1 MRIKCL
7 ILHFLDA
14 KSLSELLESFM
25 VNLHKQTLFF
35 VLFLL
40 VLLVLNSQ
48 DTLPPTDS
56 NTVIKQLLSLL
67 ILLIHNIHMIRRLFA
82 ISTLI
87 TGNTFLL
94 LQKRDPLTV
103 LHRLMPKTFLLTD
116 SEIFSKE
123 QEKSLLPP
131 VRNLPL
137 FLISITYIEL

>member
-25 VNLHKQTLFF
+25 VDLHKQTLFF

-94 LQKRDPLTV
+94 LQK
-103 LHRLMPKTFLLTD
+103 
-116 SEIFSKE
+116 KE
-123 QEKSLLPP
+123 TLLP
-131 VRNLPL
+131 
-137 FLISITYIEL
+137 FCID